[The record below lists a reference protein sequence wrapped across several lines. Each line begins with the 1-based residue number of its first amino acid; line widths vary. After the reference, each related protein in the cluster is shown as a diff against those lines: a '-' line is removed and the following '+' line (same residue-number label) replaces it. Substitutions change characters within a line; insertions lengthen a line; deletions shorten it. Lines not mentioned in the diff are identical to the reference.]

1 MARACGGVWTATSL
15 VGLPPA
21 DAPTGQHDGA
31 APSAKRTRADHS
43 FCALVVWL
51 LDGDAPGRSA
61 VRHPFVP
68 LRFSLAIAA
77 CRSRR
82 NSASFVLRARLV
94 AFTTV
99 WYAASS
105 SETEKGWG

>member
-15 VGLPPA
+15 VGIAPA
-21 DAPTGQHDGA
+21 DAPIGQHDGVT
-31 APSAKRTRADHS
+31 SAKRTRADHS

-61 VRHPFVP
+61 VRHPLVP
-68 LRFSLAIAA
+68 LRCSLAIAA

-105 SETEKGWG
+105 SEAEKGWG